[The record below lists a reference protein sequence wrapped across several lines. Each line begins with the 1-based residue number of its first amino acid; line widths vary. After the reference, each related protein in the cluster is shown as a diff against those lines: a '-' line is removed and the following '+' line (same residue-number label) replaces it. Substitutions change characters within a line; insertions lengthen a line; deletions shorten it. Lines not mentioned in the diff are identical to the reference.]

1 MVSYRTWSCS
11 ERNAASSSSTSDTS
25 DRSRSTAPTIYSDR
39 PISKRRE
46 ADMDLYDDDDDDDDE
61 KLVPEDSAS
70 TFGSSTSADEI
81 DEPPLFE
88 VSDRRRAMFRPDVIP
103 STSSSFAKLFP
114 SCRRL
119 LIRHDDQTDDG
130 NMQLRVDTRVPHRGG
145 YQQDVILFHLRMYD
159 LFTRKFS
166 FRRYCRDSGR
176 EVCHSERRAVS
187 STFVKAPM
195 LQRSWSS
202 VVASLRPG
210 SNGHGPLSRAHHKRR
225 GSEQSGFSEDG
236 VVSGINRPAALADSI
251 MLEFSNYAHV
261 ELKRRGTGRMKR
273 YEYEYWATKY
283 QWRRK
288 SRREG
293 DQRVVSFHLVDMR
306 TAKNVAHIIPEILS
320 PQEAIEEE
328 AKGGWI
334 PPSSMWISDVAAYKS
349 MHDVADVIVATG
361 LIALVDDCI
370 RNRWPHGTS
379 TPRRRTSAVTRHR

>member
-1 MVSYRTWSCS
+1 MVSYRTWSCP
-11 ERNAASSSSTSDTS
+11 ERNAASSSSTNSDTS
-25 DRSRSTAPTIYSDR
+25 DRSKSTAPTIYSDR
-39 PISKRRE
+39 PMSKRRDE
-46 ADMDLYDDDDDDDDE
+46 EMDLYDDDEELD
-61 KLVPEDSAS
+61 PRDSAS
-70 TFGSSTSADEI
+70 TFDSSTSADEI

-88 VSDRRRAMFRPDVIP
+88 VPDRRRVIFRPDVIP
-103 STSSSFAKLFP
+103 SNSSSFAKLFP

-130 NMQLRVDTRVPHRGG
+130 NMQLRVDTKVPHRGG

-166 FRRYCRDSGR
+166 FRRYCRESGR
-176 EVCHSERRAVS
+176 EVCHSEKRAVS
-187 STFVKAPM
+187 STLVAPM

-202 VVASLRPG
+202 VLASLRPG
-210 SNGHGPLSRAHHKRR
+210 SSGHGPHKRR

-236 VVSGINRPAALADSI
+236 IASGLIRPAALADSI

-261 ELKRRGTGRMKR
+261 ELKRRGAGRTKR

-293 DQRVVSFHLVDMR
+293 GLREVSFHLVDTR
-306 TAKNVAHIIPEILS
+306 TAKKIAHIVPEILS
-320 PQEAIEEE
+320 PQESIEEE

-334 PPSSMWISDVAAYKS
+334 PPSSMWINDVSTYKN

-361 LIALVDDCI
+361 LVVLVDDCI
-370 RNRWPHGTS
+370 RSRWPHGTS
-379 TPRRRTSAVTRHR
+379 TPRRQHLGTDQAQAV

>member
-1 MVSYRTWSCS
+1 MVSYRAWSCP
-11 ERNAASSSSTSDTS
+11 ETNAASSSSTSSDSS
-25 DRSRSTAPTIYSDR
+25 DRSKSTAPTIYSDR
-39 PISKRRE
+39 PMPKRPRE
-46 ADMDLYDDDDDDDDE
+46 EMDLNDDE
-61 KLVPEDSAS
+61 GPDPGDSAS
-70 TFGSSTSADEI
+70 TFDSSTSADEI

-88 VSDRRRAMFRPDVIP
+88 VPDRRRAIFRPDVIP

-114 SCRRL
+114 SRRRL

-145 YQQDVILFHLRMYD
+145 YQQDVVLFHLRMYD

-195 LQRSWSS
+195 LQRSWTS
-202 VVASLRPG
+202 VLASLRPG
-210 SNGHGPLSRAHHKRR
+210 SSGYGHHKRR
-225 GSEQSGFSEDG
+225 GSEQSRFSED
-236 VVSGINRPAALADSI
+236 VVSGIDRPAALADSI

-261 ELKRRGTGRMKR
+261 ELKRRGAGRTKR

-293 DQRVVSFHLVDMR
+293 DLREVSYHLVDMR
-306 TAKNVAHIIPEILS
+306 TAKKVAHIVPEILS

-328 AKGGWI
+328 DKGGWI
-334 PPSSMWISDVAAYKS
+334 PPSSMWISDVSAYK

-361 LIALVDDCI
+361 LIVLVDDCI

-379 TPRRRTSAVTRHR
+379 MPRRRISAVTRHRQSDV